1 MQTLQPHEYANLFP
15 MMGTGYDDQP
25 AAIIDP
31 PRNIKALRENGL
43 MDYNV
48 WGWVKKS
55 AKFIHHIGV
64 LKGSKISTWDVI
76 ALSINEDGECNL
88 SAPEIA
94 KLTRYSVSETRQAI
108 KELDEMG
115 YLSVQRNS
123 GKRSIFKP
131 LYAARGA
138 NNPIETDPSS
148 YSTPLVSKDKRADD
162 PSSPSIENAL
172 PSIKRVKRV
181 NDDFSFT
188 EQEQAQM
195 KAKVY
200 SMIGNNDLSKSW
212 QGREMIRTDL
222 LEYAD
227 WYNRVTGQ
235 VMTKRA
241 KASWWKAMGQWNEES
256 LTITDLQIAFDARSK
271 WRTVSDPNELTKD
284 AAAIHALPAAQEAYD
299 PSRPREFGLL

>member
-1 MQTLQPHEYANLFP
+1 V
-15 MMGTGYDDQP
+15 
-25 AAIIDP
+25 IDP
-31 PRNIKALRENGL
+31 PRMVTALRESGL
-43 MDYNV
+43 TEYRV

-55 AKFIHHIGV
+55 AKFIYHIGV

-108 KELDEMG
+108 GELEEMG

-123 GKRSIFKP
+123 GKRSIYKP

-138 NNPIETDPSS
+138 NNPIEPDPSS
-148 YSTPLVSKDKRADD
+148 YSTPLVGKDKRAAD
-162 PSSPSIENAL
+162 PSSPSIQNAP

-181 NDDFSFT
+181 NNDFSFT

-200 SMIGNNDLSKSW
+200 SMIGTNDPSKSW
-212 QGREMIRTDL
+212 QGREMIRADL

-235 VMTKRA
+235 VMNKRA
-241 KASWWKAMGQWNEES
+241 QADWWKALGQWKEEG
-256 LTITDLQIAFDARSK
+256 LTIPDLQAAFTARSK
-271 WRTVSDPNELTKD
+271 YRTVASPNELTKD
-284 AAAIHALPAAQEAYD
+284 AAAIHALPTGFVIEKQS
-299 PSRPREFGLL
+299 PQGRSNPQTLTRNL